1 MKNRVIYLA
10 CAAAAVAASQ
20 LARASGHGPV
30 FGLATPT
37 NPRGGFSF
45 DTSLMGRY
53 GEGAGTM
60 FRATLGYGVTE
71 NLKLSVSAPVVFG
84 AEPFAP
90 ARVAPFTPMGGD
102 FEALTIWR
110 FHRQDTGVGS
120 RFETAAIGGVLLPG
134 PQDSGGRLKG
144 LRSGPG
150 ALAGIVTGIASRS
163 HYAWG
168 GVSYQRYAESHRD
181 RRPGLLF
188 YSAVYAYRPPSW
200 RTDSGWDWR
209 IFGELTGEKAGALQ
223 LAGLTLPNSDS
234 HQPFIGPTTL
244 GVYKNYAVS
253 AGVQVP
259 VYQAVSAIYP
269 RERMRFAVNF
279 SYFF

>member
-1 MKNRVIYLA
+1 MGNRIIHFA

-20 LARASGHGPV
+20 LAHASGHGPV

-71 NLKLSVSAPVVFG
+71 NLKLSVSAPVVFS
-84 AEPFAP
+84 AEPFTP

-102 FEALTIWR
+102 FEALAIWR

-120 RFETAAIGGVLLPG
+120 RFETAAIGGLLVPG
-134 PQDSGGRLKG
+134 PQDSGGPLTV

-150 ALAGIVTGIASRS
+150 ALAGIVTGRTCR
-163 HYAWG
+163 G
-168 GVSYQRYAESHRD
+168 KQQTGREQRGARYRLSSAALH
-181 RRPGLLF
+181 GL
-188 YSAVYAYRPPSW
+188 AAP
-200 RTDSGWDWR
+200 
-209 IFGELTGEKAGALQ
+209 AA
-223 LAGLTLPNSDS
+223 
-234 HQPFIGPTTL
+234 
-244 GVYKNYAVS
+244 
-253 AGVQVP
+253 
-259 VYQAVSAIYP
+259 
-269 RERMRFAVNF
+269 
-279 SYFF
+279 